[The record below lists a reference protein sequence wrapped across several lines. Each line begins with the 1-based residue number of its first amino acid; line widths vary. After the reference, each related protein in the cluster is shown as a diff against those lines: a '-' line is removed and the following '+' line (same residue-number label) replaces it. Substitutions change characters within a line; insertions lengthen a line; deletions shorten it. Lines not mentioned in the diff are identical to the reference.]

1 MINIFDIG
9 IILLLIMFII
19 IGFKRGVIKELV
31 SLVGIIIVF
40 ILSWIL
46 KGYLGNFLCLY
57 FPFFEF
63 KGVLKGLTS
72 VNIFMYQTISFI
84 LIFSLLLGIY
94 CFSLKIS
101 RIIQKIVNMTIV
113 LWIPSK
119 ILGGIVSFIK
129 GYLIL
134 FVVFIILLIPI
145 GNTSLYQESSI
156 VNIMLNKTPLL
167 SSYTS
172 SFTNPANDIVNLG
185 KEVSENKI
193 STKEADK
200 EAIRIM
206 IKYNVIDEQT
216 VSKLYDKN
224 KLDN

>member
-1 MINIFDIG
+1 MLNIFDIG

-40 ILSWIL
+40 ILSWTL

-57 FPFFEF
+57 LPFFEF
-63 KGVLKGLTS
+63 KGILKGLTS

-101 RIIQKIVNMTIV
+101 KVIQKIVNMTIV

-119 ILGGIVSFIK
+119 LLGALVSFIK

-156 VNIMLNKTPLL
+156 IDLMLNKTPVL
-167 SSYTS
+167 SSYTGN
-172 SFTNPANDIVNLG
+172 FINPANDIVKLG
-185 KEVSENKI
+185 KDVSENKI
-193 STKEADK
+193 SRKKADK
-200 EAIRIM
+200 EAINIM
-206 IKYNVIDEQT
+206 IKYNVIDEKT
-216 VSKLYDKN
+216 VTELYNKN
-224 KLDN
+224 KLGN